1 LKKNSKEFPILIAQD
16 GPLNGNRWVIQDEIS
31 IGRDPSCSVIF
42 NDRQVSR
49 FHAKIKFT
57 DTEKV
62 YLEDLGSK
70 NGTFLNG
77 ETVTCPKLL
86 SDGDLVKIALIQDFL
101 FFKSDVT
108 LPLSEKKRTKAG
120 RLLIDRRARRVWVN
134 EQEVIPPLS
143 VQQYKLLLC
152 LYEHEGEVL
161 TRELIIQSVWGVEQ
175 NLGITEQAL
184 DALVRRLRDRL
195 AEFDPIHNYLIT
207 VRGFGFRLENPLYEK
222 E

>member
-1 LKKNSKEFPILIAQD
+1 MIAQD

>member
-1 LKKNSKEFPILIAQD
+1 MKKNPKEFPILIAQD

-42 NDRQVSR
+42 TDRQVSR

-108 LPLSEKKRTKAG
+108 LPLSEKKHTKVG

-195 AEFDPIHNYLIT
+195 AEFDPINDYLIT